1 MGVND
6 GVYDGMM
13 DEDGLND
20 GWLVVD
26 IVDIDGCA
34 VDDIE
39 DGDGDDEG
47 GEDLVIV
54 GKDVNSLF
62 MPSPPTTALELSSSL
77 IINSSTS
84 SFNSFVSSNIP
95 SIALLSVVVSVLL
108 LLVWAYVPLRV
119 TSIIIIIMTMC

>member
-6 GVYDGMM
+6 GVYDGTM
-13 DEDGLND
+13 DVVGVEDDLKD

-26 IVDIDGCA
+26 IVDIDGCT

-39 DGDGDDEG
+39 DGDVDDEG

-54 GKDVNSLF
+54 GKDVKSLF
-62 MPSPPTTALELSSSL
+62 MPSPPTTALELSSSSL

-84 SFNSFVSSNIP
+84 SINSFISSNIP
-95 SIALLSVVVSVLL
+95 FIALLLSVVVVSVLL
-108 LLVWAYVPLRV
+108 LLV
-119 TSIIIIIMTMC
+119 

>member
-1 MGVND
+1 M
-6 GVYDGMM
+6 
-13 DEDGLND
+13 
-20 GWLVVD
+20 VVG

-34 VDDIE
+34 VDDIVDIE
-39 DGDGDDEG
+39 DGDVDDEG

-62 MPSPPTTALELSSSL
+62 MPSPPTTALSLSSSL

-84 SFNSFVSSNIP
+84 SINSFISSNIP
-95 SIALLSVVVSVLL
+95 FIALLLSVVVSVLL

-119 TSIIIIIMTMC
+119 TSIIIIMTTC